1 MNRTAEPLTVTVPL
15 SFEAHSLAQE
25 YSRRLSNPQKVKQV
39 YLNTLAVY
47 AVDNYLRCLQFETD
61 WNSSDSRNPL
71 IIRLMDVADL
81 TLKNIGKIECRPV
94 LPEAEVC
101 EIPAEV
107 MEDRIGYAIVQLSS
121 DLKSANI
128 LGFTTQPALEVP
140 FHQLQSTEDFLIYLS
155 ELEQANSSTDKN
167 LVPPAPVPQLN
178 TPELVKLGKW
188 FDGVIGAG
196 WQALDEL
203 LNPLQ
208 LGVAFKKNISVTRG
222 KKIDLGMQL
231 DDFSV
236 ALVVKL
242 TSEIANEVNILI
254 QLHPLN
260 NIIFP
265 AGVQL
270 FVSDESGAILDQV
283 TSREEDN
290 WIQLELSAEYGES
303 FSVTVAYQETEVT
316 QDFVLES

>member
-1 MNRTAEPLTVTVPL
+1 MKRTAEPLTVTLPL

-25 YSRRLSNPQKVKQV
+25 YSRCLSNPQKAKQV

-47 AVDNYLRCLQFETD
+47 AVDSYLRCLQFETD

-71 IIRLMDVADL
+71 MLRLMDVADL

-101 EIPAEV
+101 EIPPEV
-107 MEDRIGYAIVQLSS
+107 MEDRIGYAIVQLSA

-128 LGFTTQPALEVP
+128 LGFITQPALEVP
-140 FHQLQSTEDFLIYLS
+140 LHQLQSTEDFLIYLS
-155 ELEQANSSTDKN
+155 ELEQANSSADKN
-167 LVPPAPVPQLN
+167 LVSSDPVPQLQ

-188 FDGVIGAG
+188 FDGIIGAG
-196 WQALDEL
+196 WQAIDEL

-208 LGVAFKKNISVTRG
+208 LGVAFKKNLSVTRG

-236 ALVVKL
+236 ALVVKM
-242 TSEIANEVNILI
+242 TPEVANEVNILI

-270 FVSDESGAILDQV
+270 IISDESGTTLDQV

-290 WIQLELSAEYGES
+290 WIQLELSAEYGEK
-303 FSVTVAYQETEVT
+303 FSVTVTYLETEVT
-316 QDFVLES
+316 QNFVLES